1 MPKDHVIP
9 QSPAWVPASV
19 LRYMAHT
26 EEGVPLRE
34 LARRDGCHAST
45 VLRQIRKLESMR
57 EDPLVDE
64 ALSALC
70 AGRDVGQDAGEG
82 AETGTEAS
90 GAPRLGAEGADPSAA
105 QMLRQEGLRVLR
117 RLCENG
123 AVLAVAADMDKAVV
137 VRDGGARSA
146 VVRREI
152 VQMMALMDWITATQ
166 LGRVSR
172 YSITPVGRAALR
184 EMLAEVENTA
194 LGFGEAQSSFAAQ
207 HSHYVARARQVRF
220 NLVESPLSGLARR
233 RDKEGKHFLTA
244 DLVAAGERLREDFEL
259 AQTGAPVGQ
268 NWARGLDEPCEGSY
282 QPDRDVGRG
291 TEAARQRGA
300 AALKDLGRGLS
311 DIALRCCCY
320 LEGLEAAEKRL
331 GWSARSGK
339 IVLRIALMRL
349 RDFYRANAGG
359 AGDYIG

>member
-1 MPKDHVIP
+1 MPKDQVAP
-9 QSPAWVPASV
+9 EFPAWVPPSV
-19 LRYMAHT
+19 MRYMAHT

-45 VLRQIRKLESMR
+45 VLRQVRKLESMR
-57 EDPLVDE
+57 EDPLVDA
-64 ALSALC
+64 ALTQLCAQRAGVEGVVSVERGAAEDNPAPEGDALC
-70 AGRDVGQDAGEG
+70 R
-82 AETGTEAS
+82 
-90 GAPRLGAEGADPSAA
+90 
-105 QMLRQEGLRVLR
+105 EGLRVLR
-117 RLCENG
+117 RLCESG

-137 VRDGGARSA
+137 VRDGGARTA
-146 VVRREI
+146 VVTREI
-152 VQMMALMDWITATQ
+152 VQKMALLDWISATQ

-172 YSITPVGRAALR
+172 YVITPVGRAALR
-184 EMLAEVENTA
+184 EMLAESENKA
-194 LGFGEAQSSFAAQ
+194 LGFGEAQSGFEGATSGFAARRR
-207 HSHYVARARQVRF
+207 HYAARARQVRF
-220 NLVESPLSGLARR
+220 NLLESPLSGLARR
-233 RDKEGKHFLTA
+233 RDREGKHFLTA

-259 AQTGAPVGQ
+259 AQTETPVGQ
-268 NWARGLDEPCEGSY
+268 NWERFLDEPCEACY

-291 TEAARQRGA
+291 TEAARQRVA
-300 AALKDLGRGLS
+300 AALKDLGVGLS

-339 IVLRIALMRL
+339 IVLRIALIRL